1 MEGIRTGR
9 EGPSLI
15 ITARGN
21 REAAVELELDYGVP
35 GMMGGAFVVIWAG
48 TVVGLS

>member
-15 ITARGN
+15 ITLSGN
-21 REAAVELELDYGVP
+21 REAEAAVELDHGVA
-35 GMMGGAFVVIWAG
+35 GIMGGAFVVIWAG
-48 TVVGLS
+48 TVQGLS